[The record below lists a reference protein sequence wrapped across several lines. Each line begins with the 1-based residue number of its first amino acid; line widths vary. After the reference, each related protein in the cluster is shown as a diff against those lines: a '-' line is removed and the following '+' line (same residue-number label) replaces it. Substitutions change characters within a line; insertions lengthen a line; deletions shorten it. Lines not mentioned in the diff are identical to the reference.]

1 LGFGRRN
8 GERELDFGD
17 EPRPRWFLFGAVA
30 LVLVAVVVLFLVM
43 RGSSQTAEGPPA
55 GVSTTEDFNPAGQES
70 TTMNEGPMP
79 ETTASETTNSQTTES
94 ETPKSGSESGS
105 ESGSGSSAEGDSGD
119 GNRDGSD
126 GSGSSDGSGQSG
138 EDVQRAGPEPGSIP
152 GATGGGEGN
161 RETESESAAKEPGV
175 FDPAGKNPE
184 PGDLTDTDKQR
195 VEFAASQFVTAVYG
209 YTGDDAEEYVN
220 EIGRTVVGEE
230 FYKSPGGQKVRDYS
244 EEVDVYGVESAAKV
258 DRFEV
263 KDTEPGKVVGMAHF
277 DTADSYSRYGDLEG
291 DKTRYTQKL
300 TLVAEGEIYKV
311 FSAEIREES

>member
-17 EPRPRWFLFGAVA
+17 EPRPRWLLFCAVA
-30 LVLVAVVVLFLVM
+30 LVLVVVVVLFFVM

-70 TTMNEGPMP
+70 TTMSEVTMP
-79 ETTASETTNSQTTES
+79 ERTSSETDSETES
-94 ETPKSGSESGS
+94 EGAGSGSEGGNEGDWGEDPEA
-105 ESGSGSSAEGDSGD
+105 ESGTESGTEFADAANDAGGGDAGPEES
-119 GNRDGSD
+119 
-126 GSGSSDGSGQSG
+126 
-138 EDVQRAGPEPGSIP
+138 VQRAGPEPGSIP
-152 GATGGGEGN
+152 GASGGGEGN
-161 RETESESAAKEPGV
+161 RETESDIASKETGV

-184 PGDLTDTDKQR
+184 PGDLTVTDEKR

-209 YTGDDAEEYVN
+209 YTGEDAEEYVN

-244 EEVDVYGVESAAKV
+244 EEVDIYGVESAAKV
-258 DRFEV
+258 VRFEI
-263 KDTEPGKVVGMAHF
+263 KESEPGKVVGIAHF